1 MTKRYI
7 PWIAR
12 MLGMTAGFCVLVLQ
26 VFAADSSVLKHHES
40 MTFGI
45 DYAHPEI
52 YVRSG
57 TQTTLTDEQ
66 FADIKQML
74 QFEQID
80 LAAIRKLYRWKR
92 QYFGGE
98 RGGGKYVG
106 RHTITDILTKRVLT
120 GCHDHGLVVAAILR
134 RYGIPVVYVDTTG
147 IEWGLKYPEKTRLFE
162 GHVFIEVFLEGKW
175 MLFDSGTG
183 AYISDYDPTNPL
195 IPVRKSHEPKGY
207 YVMFK
212 GLDPAD
218 YGITEL
224 RHLTETQKRYADLIK
239 AEIQNFHYP
248 EYTIK
253 Q

>member
-1 MTKRYI
+1 VGI
-7 PWIAR
+7 
-12 MLGMTAGFCVLVLQ
+12 LAGVSVLVVQACAGEPSELTHR
-26 VFAADSSVLKHHES
+26 DSL
-40 MTFGI
+40 TFGI
-45 DYAHPEI
+45 AYEHPEQ
-52 YVRSG
+52 YVVSG
-57 TQTTLTDEQ
+57 TQTMLTDEQ

-74 QFEQID
+74 PFEQID
-80 LAAIRKLYRWKR
+80 LAAIRTLYRWKR
-92 QYFGGE
+92 QYFRGE

-147 IEWGLKYPEKTRLFE
+147 IEWGLKYPEKTRVFV
-162 GHVFIEVFLEGKW
+162 GHVFLEVFLEGRW
-175 MLFDSGTG
+175 MLFDSGSG
-183 AYISDYDPTNPL
+183 AYISEYDPTNPL

-218 YGITEL
+218 YGVTTL
-224 RHLTETQKRYADLIK
+224 RHLTETQKRYADMIK
-239 AEIQNFHYP
+239 AEIQHFQYP
-248 EYTIK
+248 EYTIT